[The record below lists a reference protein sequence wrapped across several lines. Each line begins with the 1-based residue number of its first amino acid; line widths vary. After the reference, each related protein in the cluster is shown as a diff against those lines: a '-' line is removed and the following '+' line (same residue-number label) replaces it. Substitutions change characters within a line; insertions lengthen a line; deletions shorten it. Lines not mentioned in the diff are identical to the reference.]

1 MEEAARPRK
10 QRRVG
15 GTDATEEAPTDPGR
29 FSLLTDEG
37 VAARVKQIFQLE
49 VGAGA
54 APNDAAASATRRALA
69 EAAAA
74 RAAAGPGGA
83 GADGESDDDDDGD
96 GVGDGGEDP
105 DRGARVALSKA
116 QLAELCL
123 ERFRGGALAFCPSC
137 APPKAAGT
145 T

>member
-74 RAAAGPGGA
+74 RAAAGPGGCLLYT
-83 GADGESDDDDDGD
+83 S
-96 GVGDGGEDP
+96 P
-105 DRGARVALSKA
+105 SPRDRQKSRM
-116 QLAELCL
+116 
-123 ERFRGGALAFCPSC
+123 PSS
-137 APPKAAGT
+137 A
-145 T
+145 